1 MTDNYLGHYIDAD
14 SGIEVHANLYR
25 AAKSPEQAKAINK
38 MMLDLANIPTTDE
51 ICEWIDGFDT
61 VLELYEQLDKVV
73 KDVKSYCKEVKT
85 HDLHN
90 RPHLKIECNI
100 NKVTISSERDVVNL
114 QDIIKVVFE

>member
-1 MTDNYLGHYIDAD
+1 MTDDYLDHHIDTD
-14 SGIEVHANLYR
+14 SGIEVHANYQ

-38 MMLDLANIPTTDE
+38 MMLDLANIPTIDE

-61 VLELYEQLDKVV
+61 VLELYKQLDKIVE
-73 KDVKSYCKEVKT
+73 DIKSYCKEVKT

-90 RPHLKIECNI
+90 RLHPKIKCNI
-100 NKVTISSERDVVNL
+100 NKVTTSSERDAVNH